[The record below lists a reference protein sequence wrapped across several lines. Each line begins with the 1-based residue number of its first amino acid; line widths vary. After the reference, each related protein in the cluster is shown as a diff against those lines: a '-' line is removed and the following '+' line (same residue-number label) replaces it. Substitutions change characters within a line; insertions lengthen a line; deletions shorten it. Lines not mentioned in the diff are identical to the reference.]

1 MFFLGYGCTLR
12 HNVFLTVCQVLCAN
26 VVCETSSEGFLVTYM
41 KVSTSVQPIH
51 SRSTVST
58 LLYNYIL
65 LYLYKIQLRSYNK
78 SKALTE
84 NEALYL
90 ISTVAEILKLR
101 R

>member
-1 MFFLGYGCTLR
+1 
-12 HNVFLTVCQVLCAN
+12 
-26 VVCETSSEGFLVTYM
+26 
-41 KVSTSVQPIH
+41 
-51 SRSTVST
+51 
-58 LLYNYIL
+58 L